1 MNCPNERTFLTTIL
15 LADAHNFSIMKQDV
29 VEGMDE
35 VAVSL
40 DTGLGQQHVRHPS
53 ERCNNTPTPHTF
65 AMVNL
70 CRGTHTTVM
79 TSSER
84 D

>member
-1 MNCPNERTFLTTIL
+1 VDVRNP
-15 LADAHNFSIMKQDV
+15 SIMKQDV

-40 DTGLGQQHVRHPS
+40 DTGLEQQHVRHPS
-53 ERCNNTPTPHTF
+53 KRCNNTPTLHTF
-65 AMVNL
+65 TMVNL
-70 CRGTHTTVM
+70 CRGTHTTAM
-79 TSSER
+79 TSLEQ